1 MSEIK
6 FANGL
11 IFKRSDNAPEFVIG
25 GLSIK
30 KSEFIP
36 FLNSEQGDWVN
47 LSIKLSKAG
56 KYYIELDT
64 WKPKKEP
71 KEKPFK
77 VYENNVEED
86 FSLHEDSES
95 LPF

>member
-64 WKPKKEP
+64 WKPKVKNNIP
-71 KEKPFK
+71 DVAPSDNSDWPF
-77 VYENNVEED
+77 
-86 FSLHEDSES
+86 
-95 LPF
+95 

>member
-1 MSEIK
+1 MSDIT
-6 FANGL
+6 FANGI

-36 FLNSEQGDWVN
+36 FLEDQGGDWVN
-47 LSIKLSKAG
+47 LQIKIAKSG
-56 KYYIELDT
+56 KPYIAVDT
-64 WKPKKEP
+64 WKPNSSQNSIKE
-71 KEKPFK
+71 EQKPTEFA
-77 VYENNVEED
+77 NDPSTND
-86 FSLHEDSES
+86 D

>member
-36 FLNSEQGDWVN
+36 FLNAEQGDWVN

-56 KYYIELDT
+56 KYYVELDL
-64 WKPKKEP
+64 WKPKKEVKNEIP
-71 KEKPFK
+71 DVAPST
-77 VYENNVEED
+77 ND
-86 FSLHEDSES
+86 D